1 MIVTK
6 TFQFSGSIGST
17 KNVSIPDGTTASHVP
32 TWARF
37 VVDGINEVL
46 ASFGTHIEYDEQTGA
61 ASMSGTSFILTIT
74 GSTVRLYANPGG
86 ELDYTNQSIA
96 FGSGDYYNVVVTV
109 KGTTDSFEVFLAGGS
124 EIGSFFDI
132 LGKYN
137 FKRLSDGRVLSALRK
152 PDSTGKFWVFED
164 GEFLE
169 YALIVKPAAQYAYSD
184 FTYIGYALVP
194 AIPTNFAYRIVDAYL
209 YCPML
214 ESKVHYT
221 IADVSVVAV
230 HSCLLLRC

>member
-6 TFQFSGSIGST
+6 TFQYSGTLGST
-17 KNVSIPDGTTASHVP
+17 KNVSIPDGTTAPHIAS
-32 TWARF
+32 WGRF
-37 VVDGINEVL
+37 VVDGINQVL
-46 ASFGTHIEYDEQTGA
+46 ESFGTHIEYDEQTGA
-61 ASMSGTSFILTIT
+61 GSLSGTSFILLFT

-86 ELDYTNQSIA
+86 ELDYVNQSVA

-109 KGTTDSFEVFLAGGS
+109 KGTPDSFEVFLAGGS
-124 EIGSFFDI
+124 QLGSFFDV
-132 LGKYN
+132 LGKYS
-137 FKRLSDGRVLSALRK
+137 FERLADGKVLSALRK

-169 YALIVKPAAQYAYSD
+169 YALIVKPDSQYAYSD
-184 FTYIGYALVP
+184 YTYPGYALIP

-209 YCPML
+209 FCPML
-214 ESKVHYT
+214 ESKVYYT

-230 HSCLLLRC
+230 HSCLLLKC